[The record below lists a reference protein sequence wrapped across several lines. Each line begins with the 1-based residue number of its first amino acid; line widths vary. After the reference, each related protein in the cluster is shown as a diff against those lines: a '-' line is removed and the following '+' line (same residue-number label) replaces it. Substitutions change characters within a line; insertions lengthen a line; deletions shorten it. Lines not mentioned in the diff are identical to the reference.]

1 MSIVLIVDD
10 DETARETLVAMLEG
24 EGYELPLAKDGIAA
38 LRRLEKLRPDL
49 ILLDIMMPGMD
60 GFEVCR
66 RIRATP
72 ALAEVPIIV
81 LTALDDQDSLLK
93 AIEAGAD
100 DFLSKPADR
109 RELRARVRTIT
120 RLNRYRTLLEQRENI
135 RHMAERVV
143 SAQEEERQRL
153 SRELHDDLG
162 QALTTHLL
170 ALRNLQEDLSVPVET
185 MFERLQALYEQSY
198 EVSVKIRRLARDLR
212 PPVLDAL
219 GLKVAMQTYCT
230 EFTRRTHLPVIFEA
244 DDSLPELQDM
254 YNITLYRA
262 LQEALT
268 NVVKHAQ
275 ASQVWVDLSME
286 EDRVNLTVQDNG
298 VGFSEEKSGAN
309 GIGLAGLRERITI
322 AGGTLNISSAPK
334 RGTVLTA
341 QFPLLKTDLK
351 GFEGQEAK

>member
-1 MSIVLIVDD
+1 
-10 DETARETLVAMLEG
+10 MLED
-24 EGYELPLAKDGIAA
+24 EQYDLQLAKDGLVA
-38 LRRLEKLRPDL
+38 LRMLEQLRPDL
-49 ILLDIMMPGMD
+49 ILLDVMMPIMD

-72 ALAEVPIIV
+72 ALAEVPIIL
-81 LTALDDQDSLLK
+81 LTALDDHDSLLK
-93 AIEAGAD
+93 GIEAGAD
-100 DFLSKPADR
+100 DFLTKPADR

-120 RLNRYRTLLEQRENI
+120 RLNRYRTLMEQRENI

-143 SAQEEERQRL
+143 AAQEEERQRI

-170 ALRNLQEDLSVPVET
+170 ALRNLQEDLSIPVEI
-185 MFERLQALYEQSY
+185 MFERLQSLYEQSY
-198 EVSVKIRRLARDLR
+198 EIFVKIRRLARDLR

-230 EFTRRTHLPVIFEA
+230 EFTRRTHLPVLFEA
-244 DDSLPELQDM
+244 DASLPELPDT

-268 NVVKHAQ
+268 NIVKHAQ
-275 ASQVWVDLSME
+275 ATQVWVDLNVE
-286 EDRVNLTVQDNG
+286 EETVNLTVQDNG
-298 VGFSEEKSGAN
+298 IGFREEITPSN

-322 AGGTLNISSAPK
+322 AGGTLNISSTPK
-334 RGTVLTA
+334 RGTVLSA
-341 QFPLLKTDLK
+341 QFPIARPDPK
-351 GFEGQEAK
+351 GLVH